1 MSKRLAL
8 QMALR
13 GSFNRSGVAP
23 TAVFKASRIGMTN
36 KYAHDFACEDEYF
49 EREMTLLDSKLT
61 KLPLPLTWR
70 HKELPMDDIM
80 PLHWNDVRFNFKPEN
95 IDRRM
100 FLHDNYAILYDMH
113 NDYYHGVGY
122 QDEDMD
128 YELPDPYSGMH

>member
-61 KLPLPLTWR
+61 KLPLPITWK

-80 PLHWNDVRFNFKPEN
+80 PPHWNDVRFNF
-95 IDRRM
+95 
-100 FLHDNYAILYDMH
+100 
-113 NDYYHGVGY
+113 
-122 QDEDMD
+122 
-128 YELPDPYSGMH
+128 LP